1 LNPSGEIMAEES
13 GKIDQETSG
22 DDPTQAE
29 LLEGSDSLTQRLNSS
44 VDEGVASEVLEDP
57 STLKNWDASPLP
69 FEFTGKAKEFFG
81 IWFSN
86 LLLSILTLGIYSAWA
101 KVRRRRFFLGHTL
114 IGGHRFDYH
123 ADPKVILKG
132 RAIVVSVL
140 VVMSLVSELSTV
152 LSGTSL
158 VLLMLALPW
167 LANRSL
173 RFNARMTS
181 FRNVRFDFSGT
192 YGKSLLAFVLF
203 PLLGLLS
210 LGLLQPFATRYS
222 GRYLAMNYS
231 YGEAKL
237 ESDPQLKRLYKGFF
251 QAFSIILI
259 PFAVLLGIV
268 AQHDWDLERLVL
280 VPIDGATGWL
290 IDFSPFALIIALY
303 LAFFHYR
310 AVARNSILGSL
321 SISGFHQLKSEISGF
336 RLAWIVLSN
345 SFLTLSSFGLLQ
357 PWGAVRRWRY
367 ETESLQ
373 LIPGGSLDEF
383 IGRIQPAEGVIGS
396 EYTDLQDI
404 DVGI

>member
-1 LNPSGEIMAEES
+1 MDNNP
-13 GKIDQETSG
+13 GKIDQETTENYPKKSV
-22 DDPTQAE
+22 PV
-29 LLEGSDSLTQRLNSS
+29 EGSESLSQRLSSS
-44 VDEGVASEVLEDP
+44 VDAGVASQDLEDP
-57 STLKNWDASPLP
+57 TTLKNWEASRLP
-69 FEFTGKAKEFFG
+69 FEFSGKAKEFFG
-81 IWFSN
+81 IWLSN

-101 KVRRRRFFLGHTL
+101 KVRRRRFFFGHTL
-114 IGGHRFDYH
+114 IEGHRFDYH

-140 VVMSLVSELSTV
+140 VVMSLVSELSPV

-237 ESDPQLKRLYKGFF
+237 QSDPQLKRLYKALF
-251 QAFSIILI
+251 QSFSIVLL
-259 PFAVLLGIV
+259 PVVALLGIM
-268 AQHDWDLERLVL
+268 AQHDWDLERLIL
-280 VPIDGATGWL
+280 IPDAGATGWL
-290 IDFSPFALIIALY
+290 IDLSPFALIIALY

-321 SISGFHQLKSEISGF
+321 SISGVHQLKSEISGF

-367 ETESLQ
+367 ETESLE
-373 LIPGGSLDEF
+373 LIPRASLDDF
-383 IGRIQPAEGVIGS
+383 IGKIQHAEGVIGS

-404 DVGI
+404 DLGI

>member
-1 LNPSGEIMAEES
+1 MADEP
-13 GKIDQETSG
+13 GKVDQETTEN
-22 DDPTQAE
+22 DPKKS
-29 LLEGSDSLTQRLNSS
+29 LPVEGSESLAQSLSSS
-44 VDEGVASEVLEDP
+44 VDAGVAPEVLGDP
-57 STLKNWDASPLP
+57 TMLKNWDASPLP
-69 FEFTGKAKEFFG
+69 FEFTGKAREFFG
-81 IWFSN
+81 IWLSN

-259 PFAVLLGIV
+259 PFVVLLGIV

-321 SISGFHQLKSEISGF
+321 SISRVHQLKSEISGF

>member
-1 LNPSGEIMAEES
+1 MADGP
-13 GKIDQETSG
+13 GKVDQETTEI
-22 DDPTQAE
+22 DPNKSVPV
-29 LLEGSDSLTQRLNSS
+29 EGSEPLSQRLSSS
-44 VDEGVASEVLEDP
+44 VDAGVAPEVLEDP
-57 STLKNWDASPLP
+57 TMLKNWDASPLP

-140 VVMSLVSELSTV
+140 VVLSLVSELSTV

-222 GRYLAMNYS
+222 GRYLVMNYS

-259 PFAVLLGIV
+259 PFVVLLGIV

-280 VPIDGATGWL
+280 VSIDGATGWL

-321 SISGFHQLKSEISGF
+321 SISGVHQLKSEISGF

-345 SFLTLSSFGLLQ
+345 SLLTLSSFGLLQ

>member
-1 LNPSGEIMAEES
+1 MMADGP
-13 GKIDQETSG
+13 GKVDQETTEI
-22 DDPTQAE
+22 DPNKSVPV
-29 LLEGSDSLTQRLNSS
+29 EGSEPLSQRLSSS
-44 VDEGVASEVLEDP
+44 VDAGVVPEVLEDA
-57 STLKNWDASPLP
+57 TMLKNWDASPLP

-192 YGKSLLAFVLF
+192 YGKSLLAFVLL

-259 PFAVLLGIV
+259 PFVVLLGIV

-321 SISGFHQLKSEISGF
+321 SISRVHQLKSEISGF

-383 IGRIQPAEGVIGS
+383 IGKIKPAEGVIGS

>member
-1 LNPSGEIMAEES
+1 MADEP
-13 GKIDQETSG
+13 GNVDQENTEN
-22 DDPTQAE
+22 DPKISVPV
-29 LLEGSDSLTQRLNSS
+29 EGPESLAQRLSSS
-44 VDEGVASEVLEDP
+44 VDAGVAPEVLEDP
-57 STLKNWDASPLP
+57 TKLKNSDVSKLP

-81 IWFSN
+81 IWLSN

-222 GRYLAMNYS
+222 GRYLAANYS

-251 QAFSIILI
+251 QAFTIILL
-259 PFAVLLGIV
+259 PFVVLLAIV
-268 AQHDWDLERLVL
+268 AQHDWDLERLIL
-280 VPIDGATGWL
+280 IQDAAATGWL
-290 IDFSPFALIIALY
+290 IDLSPFALIIALY

-321 SISGFHQLKSEISGF
+321 SISGVHELKSEISGF

-367 ETESLQ
+367 ETVSLQ
-373 LIPGGSLDEF
+373 LISGGSLDEF
-383 IGRIQPAEGVIGS
+383 IGKIQPAEGVIGS

-404 DVGI
+404 DVSI

>member
-1 LNPSGEIMAEES
+1 MADEPE
-13 GKIDQETSG
+13 KVDQETTEN
-22 DDPTQAE
+22 DPKKSVPV
-29 LLEGSDSLTQRLNSS
+29 EGSDSLTQRLSSS
-44 VDEGVASEVLEDP
+44 VDPGVASEVLEDP
-57 STLKNWDASPLP
+57 TTLKNWDVSPLP
-69 FEFTGKAKEFFG
+69 FEFTGKAREFFG
-81 IWFSN
+81 IWLSN
-86 LLLSILTLGIYSAWA
+86 LLLSILTMGIYSAWA

-132 RAIVVSVL
+132 RAVVVSVL
-140 VVMSLVSELSTV
+140 VVMSLVSELSPV

-210 LGLLQPFATRYS
+210 LGFLQPFATRYS
-222 GRYLAMNYS
+222 GRYLATNYS

-251 QAFSIILI
+251 QAFSIILL
-259 PFAVLLGIV
+259 PVCVLLGIV
-268 AQHDWDLERLVL
+268 AQHDWDLESLIL
-280 VPIDGATGWL
+280 VPVDGATGWF
-290 IDFSPFALIIALY
+290 IDLSPFALIIALY

-321 SISGFHQLKSEISGF
+321 SISGVHQLKSEISGF

-345 SFLTLSSFGLLQ
+345 TFLTLSSFGLLQ

-383 IGRIQPAEGVIGS
+383 IGKIQPAEGVIGS

>member
-1 LNPSGEIMAEES
+1 MADEP
-13 GKIDQETSG
+13 GKVDQETTEN
-22 DDPTQAE
+22 DPKKSVPV
-29 LLEGSDSLTQRLNSS
+29 EGSESLAQSLSSS
-44 VDEGVASEVLEDP
+44 VDAGVAPEVLEDP
-57 STLKNWDASPLP
+57 TMLKNWDASPLP

-259 PFAVLLGIV
+259 PFVVLLGIV

-321 SISGFHQLKSEISGF
+321 SISGVHQLKSEISGF

-367 ETESLQ
+367 ETESLK

>member
-1 LNPSGEIMAEES
+1 MADGP
-13 GKIDQETSG
+13 GKVDQETTEI
-22 DDPTQAE
+22 DPKKSVS
-29 LLEGSDSLTQRLNSS
+29 LEGSESLTQSLSSS
-44 VDEGVASEVLEDP
+44 VDAGVAPEVLEDP
-57 STLKNWDASPLP
+57 TMLKNWDVSPLP
-69 FEFTGKAKEFFG
+69 FEFTGKAREFFG
-81 IWFSN
+81 IWLSN

-259 PFAVLLGIV
+259 PFVVLLGIV

-321 SISGFHQLKSEISGF
+321 SISGVHQLKSEISGF

>member
-1 LNPSGEIMAEES
+1 MADEP
-13 GKIDQETSG
+13 GKVDQETTEN
-22 DDPTQAE
+22 DPKKSVPV
-29 LLEGSDSLTQRLNSS
+29 EGSESLAQSLSSS
-44 VDEGVASEVLEDP
+44 VDAGVAPEVLEDP
-57 STLKNWDASPLP
+57 TMLKNWDASPLP

-81 IWFSN
+81 IWLSN

-231 YGEAKL
+231 YGDAKL

-259 PFAVLLGIV
+259 PFVVLLGIV

-321 SISGFHQLKSEISGF
+321 SISRVHQLKSEISGF

-367 ETESLQ
+367 ETESLK